1 MLIFWEGFICCNI
14 KHIYMYEC
22 YTKGHILARFISWNL
37 KFSNGSTSLAG
48 YLGPLFK
55 SLLEKFLFSFTKKI
69 ERLELMVLFQ
79 AKHVK
84 DFSLMHPSRT
94 SNHGS

>member
-14 KHIYMYEC
+14 KPIYMYEG

-37 KFSNGSTSLAG
+37 NFSNGSPSLAG
-48 YLGPLFK
+48 YLGPFFK
-55 SLLEKFLFSFTKKI
+55 SLLEKFFVFFFKK
-69 ERLELMVLFQ
+69 ERLGLMVLFQ

-84 DFSLMHPSRT
+84 DSVSSLSL
-94 SNHGS
+94 